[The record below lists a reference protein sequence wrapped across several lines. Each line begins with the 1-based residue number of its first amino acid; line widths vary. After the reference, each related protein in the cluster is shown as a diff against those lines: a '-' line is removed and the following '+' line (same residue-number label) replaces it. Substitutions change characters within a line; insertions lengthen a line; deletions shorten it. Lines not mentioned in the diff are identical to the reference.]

1 MITVTTETIFSMVI
15 YESTEY
21 HLIIMQFNL

>member
-15 YESTEY
+15 YDEY